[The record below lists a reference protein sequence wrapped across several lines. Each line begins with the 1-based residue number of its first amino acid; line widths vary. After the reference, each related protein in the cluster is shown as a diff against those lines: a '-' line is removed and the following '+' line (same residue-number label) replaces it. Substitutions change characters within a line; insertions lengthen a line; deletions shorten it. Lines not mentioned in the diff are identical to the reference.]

1 LKEPIKRCS
10 LDTARIAG
18 GCKMSE
24 SLVSQ
29 IMVTLN
35 KAIGHFLLQEHR
47 KVLLDLDMQ
56 RGMVLF
62 FDTDHVRFTEKSEA
76 LKDQM
81 LAVIDDTRSEGA
93 PRPRRVTEANLLAVR
108 GNDE

>member
-1 LKEPIKRCS
+1 
-10 LDTARIAG
+10 
-18 GCKMSE
+18 M
-24 SLVSQ
+24 
-29 IMVTLN
+29 
-35 KAIGHFLLQEHR
+35 
-47 KVLLDLDMQ
+47 LLDLDMQ